1 MDGMDTHLVEVGI
14 APHLPVCKH
23 PGQDPALLVSVG
35 PLAHGPTLKPGQAPI
50 EEVGHVDGGQPAAGE
65 PQEGA
70 AHLVIDDPQGELAV
84 VVVDLFCPDV
94 PVVVDGQE
102 VSPMDLGKHNG
113 TGLKEPGY
121 CTEDRLL

>member
-1 MDGMDTHLVEVGI
+1 MDGMDTHLVEVRI

-70 AHLVIDDPQGELAV
+70 AHLV
-84 VVVDLFCPDV
+84 
-94 PVVVDGQE
+94 VVDGQE